1 MESELLYLGIVLA
14 WTTQGHNQVCSQR
27 WARLENFP
35 FPGFFP
41 HRSFHFGTPQ
51 TNSIGF
57 RKWQARKKKGPLL
70 IFIPFPFHCKFFSSP
85 FTISFFFLSIFPF
98 FLASLFPFLLF
109 FLFLPFFLLSLY
121 LPKFPPN
128 FLPTPSYAT
137 VNNAY
142 FHCCAFSMWW
152 HKHAHHKFTTKF
164 NWNCLS
170 SPEMNKSWVTL
181 SPLHVWW

>member
-14 WTTQGHNQVCSQR
+14 WTTQGHNQVCRQR

-35 FPGFFP
+35 FPDFFP
-41 HRSFHFGTPQ
+41 HRNFHFGTPQ
-51 TNSIGF
+51 TNFIGF
-57 RKWQARKKKGPLL
+57 RKWQARKKKVLCSFSYLSPSIVSFSPPL
-70 IFIPFPFHCKFFSSP
+70 

-128 FLPTPSYAT
+128 FLPTPQLR
-137 VNNAY
+137 
-142 FHCCAFSMWW
+142 HCEQRIF
-152 HKHAHHKFTTKF
+152 
-164 NWNCLS
+164 
-170 SPEMNKSWVTL
+170 
-181 SPLHVWW
+181 PLLCIFYVMT